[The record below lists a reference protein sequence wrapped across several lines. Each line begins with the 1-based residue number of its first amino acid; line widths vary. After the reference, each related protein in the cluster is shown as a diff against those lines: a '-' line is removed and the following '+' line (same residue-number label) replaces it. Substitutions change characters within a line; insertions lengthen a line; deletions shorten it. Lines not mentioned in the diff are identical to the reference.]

1 MGVKTYRK
9 TMFSK
14 IICKQKRYQYPSQML
29 VMLVLTD
36 VESTNEPLKEDS
48 SNKVIL
54 AVKDEPENTPPKFIP
69 INEVTDTPRQK
80 SMLATPKSVAA
91 ESCVTSF
98 CVTFLSFCGGP

>member
-1 MGVKTYRK
+1 
-9 TMFSK
+9 
-14 IICKQKRYQYPSQML
+14 ML
-29 VMLVLTD
+29 VVLVLTD
-36 VESTNEPLKEDS
+36 VESTKEPLKENR

-69 INEVTDTPRQK
+69 INEVTYTPRQK